1 MEGFRFDFCFAAA
14 NVAAKLTASVALP
27 ADTDNDP
34 GEATAARAI
43 TDRARNGPLA
53 MAFRT

>member
-1 MEGFRFDFCFAAA
+1 LA
-14 NVAAKLTASVALP
+14 TSVALP
-27 ADTDNDP
+27 AYTDHDT
-34 GEATAARAI
+34 GEAPAARAI